1 MGKGRIRV
9 EERIKVETD
18 EEIFEAKL
26 LDEKNIRKDQRKVK
40 EKNK

>member
-9 EERIKVETD
+9 EERIKEETD

-26 LDEKNIRKDQRKVK
+26 LEEKVRDRDTDK
-40 EKNK
+40 